1 MKDFET
7 WYLELI
13 GDQIWSMPAMMQ
25 HKEETFKQIARKVY
39 MSALADRQRG
49 SLIPMTEHRRHV
61 YNIICK
67 TPGDRPKG
75 KPWYEKALEKKL
87 QEDEQKEE
95 WKPVSEEEREQWL
108 KKWQEQV
115 SNSQMVTS
123 VPRLTARQIIEE
135 GDWRA
140 VSTIEPRSDV
150 EKAMVFEEHI
160 EKVNAARRKVFT
172 TAYPDASEEE
182 IQAYLKK
189 FDVI

>member
-1 MKDFET
+1 MGSPLSFDEFFKDLCSNYVWF
-7 WYLELI
+7 
-13 GDQIWSMPAMMQ
+13 QPATMH
-25 HKEETFKQIARKVY
+25 HKPETFRSVANKVY
-39 MSALADRQRG
+39 MQYVASESFPPIQEA
-49 SLIPMTEHRRHV
+49 RRHV
-61 YNIICK
+61 YNKLVLI
-67 TPGDRPKG
+67 PGDRPKG
-75 KPWYEKALEKKL
+75 KDWYKIEEQKKEAEKA
-87 QEDEQKEE
+87 KE
-95 WKPVSEEEREQWL
+95 WVPVTGEEREQWL
-108 KKWQEQV
+108 KKWQDQV
-115 SNSQMVTS
+115 SGCQMVTS

-189 FDVI
+189 FDIL